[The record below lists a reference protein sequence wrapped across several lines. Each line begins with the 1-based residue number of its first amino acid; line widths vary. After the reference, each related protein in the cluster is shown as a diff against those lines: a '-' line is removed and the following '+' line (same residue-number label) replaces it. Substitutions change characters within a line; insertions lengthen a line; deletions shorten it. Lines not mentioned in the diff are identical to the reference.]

1 MRIPKLAKSYCLDRI
16 NQKSSKIFQNE
27 NKVSYLARVF
37 ASFVQE
43 SSAHHGWV
51 DLVSVVWV
59 GVTVV
64 VGDDWDG
71 DLSEG
76 VGDGA

>member
-1 MRIPKLAKSYCLDRI
+1 MLSMFESVVGSIRNKTL
-16 NQKSSKIFQNE
+16 QKRLSIAFKII
-27 NKVSYLARVF
+27 SYLAGVF
-37 ASFVQE
+37 ASLVHE

-59 GVTVV
+59 GITVV

-71 DLSEG
+71 YLSEG